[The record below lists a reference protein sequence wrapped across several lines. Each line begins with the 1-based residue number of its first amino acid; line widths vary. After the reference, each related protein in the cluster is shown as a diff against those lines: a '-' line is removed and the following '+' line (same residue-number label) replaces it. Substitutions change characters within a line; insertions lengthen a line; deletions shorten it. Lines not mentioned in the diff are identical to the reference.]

1 MKYMIC
7 WPPQNYSGFP
17 NIFQNTMGNI
27 SNVSTGSQSGSQWH
41 QPAPP
46 PNRTRCLDDSIWS
59 KVLKLVISAE
69 NLWTPN
75 CSKIINQPKETQA
88 ARLRESPKKQFEQR
102 RFMTILLTPELHRD
116 CTCLRLKCAS
126 KAKLHVETFHL
137 SVSVSRW
144 PSKSI
149 NIVCQIHTSAA
160 WTPTLFN

>member
-1 MKYMIC
+1 MLATSELLRI
-7 WPPQNYSGFP
+7 PQHLSKHHGQHLKCQHWKS
-17 NIFQNTMGNI
+17 IWKSMA
-27 SNVSTGSQSGSQWH
+27 SACS
-41 QPAPP
+41 P